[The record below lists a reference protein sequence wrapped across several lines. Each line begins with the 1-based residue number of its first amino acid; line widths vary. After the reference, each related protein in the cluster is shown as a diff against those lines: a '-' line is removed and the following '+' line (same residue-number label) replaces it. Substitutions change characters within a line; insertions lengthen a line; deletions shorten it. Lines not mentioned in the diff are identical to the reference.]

1 VVADSMAAREA
12 GSTPQDGPWSNLTGG
27 IWNIVSAPFQLPS
40 TIVETSAEKNVLYG
54 ASVGTLQGVA
64 KTGMSV
70 VGGFARVMS
79 AVIPPNPLEL
89 VTRKAALLG
98 AR

>member
-12 GSTPQDGPWSNLTGG
+12 DSTTGGGPWSNLTGG
-27 IWNIVSAPFQLPS
+27 LWNIVSAPFQLPA
-40 TIVETSAEKNVLYG
+40 TIVETSTQKNVLYG
-54 ASVGTLQGVA
+54 ASVGTLQGMA
-64 KTGMSV
+64 KTGMNV
-70 VGGFARVMS
+70 VGGFARVMT